1 MARGSF
7 LVSRQAAT
15 VMTEQAIIVRRDR
28 HQDTEILGVADAAQ
42 GVAALVAL
50 AHFINMGRR
59 HDHAVARCPE
69 LQETHFLAQES
80 LLTFRFHALAA
91 GASESYLELG
101 LLVRI
106 RASLVQRQA
115 LETVR
120 LAVRN
125 VVLRLG
131 VDELVF
137 QLQVLKAGQDLIP
150 FHVLAVAHIEILENS
165 RGIHHEL
172 LHVIRLHLNEG
183 NLANPADGQ
192 RQHEKQNYQRAE
204 GNGTR
209 SHASGLHIG

>member
-1 MARGSF
+1 GGVLGKLGKLAVPDAFRT
-7 LVSRQAAT
+7 AADT
-15 VMTEQAIIVRRDR
+15 DLDNKIVHLPKIMTEQTIIVRRDR

-42 GVAALVAL
+42 GVAALIAL

-131 VDELVF
+131 VDE
-137 QLQVLKAGQDLIP
+137 
-150 FHVLAVAHIEILENS
+150 
-165 RGIHHEL
+165 
-172 LHVIRLHLNEG
+172 
-183 NLANPADGQ
+183 
-192 RQHEKQNYQRAE
+192 
-204 GNGTR
+204 
-209 SHASGLHIG
+209 